1 MFCMDDLVFQ
11 EYLLCLIGKVIYW
24 KFTYDILKNSSDNG
38 GKYRTGNVIMLPFIQ
53 YCLCLV
59 KKVNNY

>member
-24 KFTYDILKNSSDNG
+24 KFTYDILKNHQ
-38 GKYRTGNVIMLPFIQ
+38 IMGVSIE
-53 YCLCLV
+53 LV
-59 KKVNNY
+59 ML